1 MNGIAERPPEVLPS
15 HPFNL
20 LGTLSLHPTK
30 DLRGLLDYSRTQI
43 YERSKELCVRE
54 IEP

>member
-1 MNGIAERPPEVLPS
+1 MNGITERPPEVLPS
-15 HPFNL
+15 HPSDL
-20 LGTLSLHPTK
+20 LEALPLHSTK

-43 YERSKELCVRE
+43 NERSKELCVKE